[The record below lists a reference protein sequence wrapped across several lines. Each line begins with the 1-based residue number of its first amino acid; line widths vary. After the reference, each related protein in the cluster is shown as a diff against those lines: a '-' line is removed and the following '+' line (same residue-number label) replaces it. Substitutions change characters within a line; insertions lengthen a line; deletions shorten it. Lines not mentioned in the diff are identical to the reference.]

1 MPGYV
6 RVDALIGYAWNV
18 GQSKVTAQLNVNNL
32 LDKTIYETSAF
43 GGYLVQPGAP
53 RNFMGSIKVE
63 F

>member
-6 RVDALIGYAWNV
+6 RVDALLGYTWNV
-18 GQSKVTAQLNVNNL
+18 GRSKITTQLNVNNL

-43 GGYLVQPGAP
+43 GSYLAQPGAP
-53 RNFMGSIKVE
+53 RTFMGSIKME